1 MTPEYLD
8 APRIGFI
15 GLGTMGAPMAANVA
29 RAGFALTVWNRSPG
43 RDATLRTL
51 GAKCVSTPAQVA
63 ATSDIVILCVTDSPQ
78 VDEVVFGTDGL
89 VEGLRPQS
97 LVIDCSTISPLRT
110 QEFAARLGDLNVGW
124 IDAPVSGGSEGAQ
137 NATLTIMVGGVDENV
152 ARAHPVLSA
161 MGTTIT
167 HVGPVGAGQWTKAIN
182 QVILAGTY
190 LGVAEGI
197 TLGLEAGLDMEKVV
211 AALSGGAAGSW
222 VLQNRSGRMIDDDY
236 PLGFKISLHRKD
248 LAIALD
254 LASRTGTQLPVA
266 SLAATFE
273 DELITQG
280 FGDDDN
286 SALARSIRQ
295 RSGLSSHSQ

>member
-1 MTPEYLD
+1 MNPPNSES
-8 APRIGFI
+8 PRIGFI

-29 RAGFALTVWNRSPG
+29 RAGFELTVWNRSPG
-43 RDATLRTL
+43 RDTELRTL
-51 GAKCVSTPAQVA
+51 GAHCVTTPARVA
-63 ATSDIVILCVTDSPQ
+63 AASDIVILCVTDSPQ
-78 VDEVVFGTDGL
+78 VDEVVFGADGL
-89 VEGLRPQS
+89 IEDLRS
-97 LVIDCSTISPLRT
+97 RALVIDCSTISPLRT
-110 QEFAARLGDLNVGW
+110 QEFAARVGEHEIGW

-137 NATLTIMVGGVDENV
+137 RATLAIMVGGDDVDV

-167 HVGPVGAGQWTKAIN
+167 HVGSVGAGQWTKAIN

-197 TLGLEAGLDMEKVV
+197 TLGLKAGLDMEKVV
-211 AALSGGAAGSW
+211 TALSGGAAGSW
-222 VLQNRSGRMIDDDY
+222 ILQNRSGRMIDDDY

-254 LASRTGTQLPVA
+254 LAARTGSDLPVA
-266 SLAATFE
+266 ALAATFE
-273 DELITQG
+273 DELIAQG

-295 RSGLSSHSQ
+295 RSGLSSD